1 LNFLKDIAFY
11 QLCFVVKSK
20 RSKAD
25 EPALAI
31 TPQQERRLFRF
42 GLFEVDLEQGT
53 LSRHGSPVRLQEQ
66 PFRILTLLLET
77 AGEVVSREELRKKI
91 WPEGTFVEF
100 DGSLNTALMK
110 LRAALN
116 DNAENPVFIETVP
129 RKGYRFIAPV
139 EVTNLDTPPLIT
151 AIRVE
156 SEEDR
161 EALELPL
168 DADRPATAAQIKV
181 REAIKQKSGPGWRQV
196 LAMLAGLAA
205 VLSFLLWPRSEPK
218 VLAVRQLTHVGQVDP
233 WGKLVTDGSRIY
245 FVVRDVTGWNLM
257 QTSVQGG
264 NVQRTPTPFDNTRIF
279 DLSPDHSQFLIGELT
294 HEGEETPLWLWPVQ
308 GGAPRRVGDVMAKEA
323 VWSPSGNFIAFVR
336 DETIQIADPDGN
348 HISEVARF
356 KLAPHSLAWSPD
368 GKRLRFTQPDLVEG
382 TDSLWEIGT
391 DGRDI
396 RRVLPGEEGG
406 PHEGSG
412 TWLRGGKYFAF
423 STGRDLRAS
432 LAVDTQANLWLL
444 DERYNWFSRSEK
456 QPMQLTKGPIAFDHP
471 AAAPNGSRVFAIGSH
486 NEYQLLRIDPKTLK
500 KTAMLSESGATDM
513 DFSLDGQWVV
523 YAARED
529 GTLWKSRIDGT
540 NRVQLTAGAT
550 GAFAP
555 HWSPNQKDILF
566 TGFLLDKQPRL
577 YVVSAQGGSP
587 KPVLPTANR
596 WASVSGDW
604 RTDGRQIV
612 VDVEDTAVGG
622 ESNIRILD
630 LESGH
635 LSSIPGSEGLIE
647 PRWSADGRYIAALS
661 PKKKQIW
668 LYDCKTLKW
677 SELAEANFP
686 STLRWSPGGDALYYQ
701 DTDEVEESV
710 FRVPMATREPEQ
722 VTRFGDLLSSGAM
735 RCIFTGLSPD
745 GSVYVTV
752 DHGDVDVYA
761 IDLSLP

>member
-1 LNFLKDIAFY
+1 VPTTL
-11 QLCFVVKSK
+11 
-20 RSKAD
+20 
-25 EPALAI
+25 P
-31 TPQQERRLFRF
+31 QERRLYRF
-42 GLFEVDLEQGT
+42 GLYEVDLEQAT
-53 LSRHGSPVRLQEQ
+53 LSRQGTLIKLQEQ
-66 PFRILTLLLET
+66 PFRILTLLLEA
-77 AGEVVSREELRKKI
+77 AGEVVSREELRKNI

-129 RKGYRFIAPV
+129 RRGYRFIAPV
-139 EVTNLDTPPLIT
+139 EIIDRDSPQIMT
-151 AIRVE
+151 AIHVE
-156 SEEDR
+156 SDGDR
-161 EALELPL
+161 NALELPL
-168 DADRPATAAQIKV
+168 DS
-181 REAIKQKSGPGWRQV
+181 SGPPRSVPSVMENGAAKAGPSWRQV
-196 LAMLAGLAA
+196 FVMLGGVVALM
-205 VLSFLLWPRSEPK
+205 LFSLWPRTTPK

-257 QTSVQGG
+257 QTSVEGG

-294 HEGEETPLWLWPVQ
+294 REGEETPLWLWPVQ

-323 VWSPSGNFIAFVR
+323 VWSPQGSMIAFVR
-336 DETIQIADPDGN
+336 EATIQISDSDGN
-348 HISEVARF
+348 HVWEVARF
-356 KLAPHSLAWSPD
+356 KVAPQSLTWSPD
-368 GKRLRFTQPDLVEG
+368 GNRLRFTQSNLVEG
-382 TDSLWEIGT
+382 TDSMWEIGT
-391 DGRDI
+391 DGKDLK
-396 RRVLPGEEGG
+396 RVLPGEEGG

-412 TWLRGGKYFAF
+412 TWLAGGKYFAF
-423 STGRDLRAS
+423 STGQDLRAN

-444 DERYNWFSRSEK
+444 DERRGWFGRRGRD
-456 QPMQLTKGPIAFDHP
+456 PLQLTKGPIALDHP
-471 AAAPNGSRVFAIGSH
+471 AATPNGSRVFTIGSH
-486 NEYQLLRIDPKTLK
+486 SEYQLLRIDPKTMK
-500 KTAMLSESGATDM
+500 QTAMLSESGATDM

-523 YAARED
+523 YAAREN

-555 HWSPNQKDILF
+555 HWSPDQKEILF

-577 YVVSAQGGSP
+577 YIVSAQGGSP

-612 VDVEDTAVGG
+612 VDVEDTATSG

-630 LESGH
+630 LETSR
-635 LSSIPGSEGLIE
+635 LASIPGSEGLIE
-647 PRWSADGRYIAALS
+647 PRWSADGRYIAALN
-661 PKKKQIW
+661 PKKKEIW

-677 SELAEANFP
+677 SVLAEANFP

-710 FRVPMATREPEQ
+710 FRVPMATRESEK
-722 VTRFGDLLSSGAM
+722 VTRFGDLLSSGAL

-761 IDLSLP
+761 IDLELP

>member
-1 LNFLKDIAFY
+1 MPTTL
-11 QLCFVVKSK
+11 
-20 RSKAD
+20 
-25 EPALAI
+25 P
-31 TPQQERRLFRF
+31 QERRLYRF
-42 GLFEVDLEQGT
+42 GLYEVDLEQAT
-53 LSRHGSPVRLQEQ
+53 LSRQGTLIKLQEQ
-66 PFRILTLLLET
+66 PFRILTLLLEA
-77 AGEVVSREELRKKI
+77 AGEVVSREELRKNI

-129 RKGYRFIAPV
+129 RRGYRFIAPV
-139 EVTNLDTPPLIT
+139 EIIDRDSPQIMT
-151 AIRVE
+151 AIHVE
-156 SEEDR
+156 SDGDR
-161 EALELPL
+161 NALELPL
-168 DADRPATAAQIKV
+168 DS
-181 REAIKQKSGPGWRQV
+181 SGPPRSVPSVMENGAAKAGPSWRQV
-196 LAMLAGLAA
+196 FVMLGGVVALM
-205 VLSFLLWPRSEPK
+205 LFSLWPRTTPK

-257 QTSVQGG
+257 QTSVEGG

-294 HEGEETPLWLWPVQ
+294 REGEETPLWLWPVQ

-323 VWSPSGNFIAFVR
+323 VWSPQGSMIAFVR
-336 DETIQIADPDGN
+336 EATIQISDSDGN
-348 HISEVARF
+348 HVWEVARF
-356 KLAPHSLAWSPD
+356 KVAPQSLTWSPD
-368 GKRLRFTQPDLVEG
+368 GNRLRFTQSNLVEG
-382 TDSLWEIGT
+382 TDSMWEIGT
-391 DGRDI
+391 DGKDLK
-396 RRVLPGEEGG
+396 RVLPGEEGG

-412 TWLRGGKYFAF
+412 TWLAGGKYFAF
-423 STGRDLRAS
+423 STGQDLRAN

-444 DERYNWFSRSEK
+444 DERRGWFGRRGRD
-456 QPMQLTKGPIAFDHP
+456 PLQLTKGPIALDHP
-471 AAAPNGSRVFAIGSH
+471 AATPNGSRVFTIGSH
-486 NEYQLLRIDPKTLK
+486 SEYQLLRIDPKTMK
-500 KTAMLSESGATDM
+500 QTAMLSESGATDM

-523 YAARED
+523 YAAREN

-555 HWSPNQKDILF
+555 HWSPDQKEILF

-577 YVVSAQGGSP
+577 YIVSAQGGSP

-612 VDVEDTAVGG
+612 VDVEDTATSG

-630 LESGH
+630 LETSR
-635 LSSIPGSEGLIE
+635 LASIPGSEGLIE
-647 PRWSADGRYIAALS
+647 PRWSADGRYIAALN
-661 PKKKQIW
+661 PKKKEIW

-677 SELAEANFP
+677 SVLAEANFP

-710 FRVPMATREPEQ
+710 FRVPMATRESEK
-722 VTRFGDLLSSGAM
+722 VTRFGDLLSSGAL

-761 IDLSLP
+761 IDLELP